1 MHILITGGAGFIG
14 SNLVEFH
21 LAKGDKVHVID
32 DLSTG
37 SLENIAPFRNSPNFQ
52 FDKSNVT
59 NCRYLNRA
67 VEWADRI
74 YHLAATIGMFRVL
87 SEPVNVLT
95 NNIMCCEA
103 VFSAA
108 ARKKNPPRIIFASSS
123 SVYGQSQDEAA
134 KEDSNLVLPVIHN
147 LLYNY
152 AVSKVTGE
160 ALAMAYFNTF
170 NVPIIIV
177 RIFNT
182 IGPRQTG
189 KYGMVVP
196 RLVGQA
202 CRGEVMTVFGDGTQ
216 CRSFCDVRDT
226 ITAFDLL
233 ANTDASLGQIVNVGN
248 DYVTSI
254 NDLALIVKKL
264 AHSQSVIHHIPYL
277 EAYGKAVIDIKKRKP
292 DISKLTQ
299 LTNFKHQWTLERT
312 ISDLIERANASI

>member
-1 MHILITGGAGFIG
+1 MHVLITGGAGFIG
-14 SNLVEFH
+14 SNLVEYH

-37 SLENIAPFRNSPNFQ
+37 SLENIAPFRDNPNFQ
-52 FDKSNVT
+52 FDKADVA
-59 NCRYLNRA
+59 NCAYLTRA
-67 VEWADRI
+67 VDWSDRI

-108 ARKKNPPRIIFASSS
+108 ARKKIPPRIVFSSSS
-123 SVYGQSQDEAA
+123 SVYGQSQDVAA

-152 AVSKVTGE
+152 AVSKITGE
-160 ALAMAYFNTF
+160 ALAMAYYNTF
-170 NVPIIIV
+170 NVPIIIT

-202 CRGEVMTVFGDGTQ
+202 CRNEVMTVFGDGTQ

-226 ITAFDLL
+226 ISAFDLL
-233 ANTDASLGQIVNVGN
+233 ANNDASLGQIVNIGN
-248 DYVTSI
+248 NYETSI
-254 NDLALIVKKL
+254 NDLALMVKQQ
-264 AHSQSVIHHIPYL
+264 AHSESTIQHIPYL
-277 EAYGKAVIDIKKRKP
+277 EAYGKDVTDIKKRKP
-292 DISKLTQ
+292 DLSKLVH
-299 LTNFKHQWTLERT
+299 LTNFKHQWTLEHT
-312 ISDLIERANASI
+312 IADLIERFHKR